1 VLVPRGNVLPSGGA
15 AHPRTPALRG
25 RGLPRGPYDPGA
37 VRKRKPPAAVVE
49 AAIVLTALGL
59 ALAAG
64 FAGWGIGHS
73 TRATK
78 TVTVTAAG
86 QTTTERPA
94 AVDPRVAAGAHIFV
108 QFACA
113 QCHGLQGS
121 GGVSSDVPALT
132 GVAKTLGPARLRSII
147 DHGLGE
153 SANPAK
159 PYMPVWG
166 QVISATQ
173 VDDLI
178 AYLRAGL
185 PNVPTAEPPAV
196 PQMQGAAVEGS
207 VLYVRYGC
215 INCHGPNGLGGVPNP
230 QSPDKTIPPLSG
242 QDFRTEFNTDAKI
255 IDVIRSGSVIGKA
268 PIVSMPHWGGIIPD
282 GQLQAL
288 VAYLKT
294 LK

>member
-1 VLVPRGNVLPSGGA
+1 M
-15 AHPRTPALRG
+15 
-25 RGLPRGPYDPGA
+25 
-37 VRKRKPPAAVVE
+37 RKPNLSTAAAE
-49 AAIVLTALGL
+49 GAIVLIAIAL

-64 FAGWGIGHS
+64 AAGWVVGNSMSQSS
-73 TRATK
+73 TGAT
-78 TVTVTAAG
+78 TVTVSAAGTTAAATAG
-86 QTTTERPA
+86 T
-94 AVDPRVAAGAHIFV
+94 VDPHVAAGAHIFV

-113 QCHGLQGS
+113 QCHGDQGK
-121 GGVSSDVPALT
+121 GGVSPDVPTLT
-132 GVAKTLGPARLRSII
+132 NIAKQLTPAQLRSII

-153 SANPAK
+153 SANPTK

-166 QVISATQ
+166 EVISSTQ
-173 VDDLI
+173 VTDLI

-185 PNVPTAEPPAV
+185 PSVPTAEPPAI
-196 PQMQGAAVEGS
+196 PSGQGAAVKGS

-230 QSPDKTIPPLSG
+230 LSPDKTIPPLSG
-242 QDFRTEFNTDAKI
+242 QDFRHEFNTDKKI

-268 PIVSMPHWGGIIPD
+268 PIVSMPHWGGIIPAS
-282 GQLQAL
+282 QLTAL